1 MREWV
6 FEQRLCAHLE
16 ARGEL
21 VARQLGAGVT
31 APANRVVD
39 VVQVEPGPGFDA
51 RKEITD
57 AAVPGLV
64 LEADVGAGRARY
76 WKDAIRDLDIHPDR
90 ARSAIERAV
99 EIGFLET
106 ERHKGRLYVRQA
118 TRYPDDWFGELT
130 TIENKPDLDAAGNLE
145 TQLRTD
151 VSLAVADR
159 VVLVT
164 ASYVTRAH
172 LNRLPEPVGV
182 WRFQPGDDEIEV
194 VREPAKLP
202 VDTPGIEL
210 LERRPGRDV
219 IRVVDTASKARARRR
234 LAERAYGKGW
244 RPARPAGCGHATVR
258 TVAGVDGL
266 TACSHFDRLVDPV
279 SDCGASCPAYVAAE
293 PPEFDRATAR
303 DRHSPWVADPPGR
316 RRRQGSLDGFVGED
330 HP

>member
-39 VVQVEPGPGFDA
+39 VVQVAPGPGFDA
-51 RKEITD
+51 RTAITD

-64 LEADVGAGRARY
+64 LDADVGAGRARY
-76 WKDAIRDLDIHPDR
+76 WKDAVRDLDVHPDR
-90 ARSAIERAV
+90 ARSAVERAV
-99 EIGFLET
+99 EIGFLEA
-106 ERHKGRLYVRQA
+106 ERRRGRLYVRQA
-118 TRYPDDWFGELT
+118 TRYPNDWFGELT
-130 TIENKPDLDAAGNLE
+130 TIENKPDLDAAGDLE

-159 VVLVT
+159 VVLAT
-164 ASYVTRAH
+164 QSYVTGAH
-172 LNRLPEPVGV
+172 LDRLPDPVGV
-182 WRFQPGDDEIEV
+182 WRFHPDDDELEI
-194 VREPAKLP
+194 VREPARLP
-202 VDTPGIEL
+202 VETPGIEL
-210 LERRPGRDV
+210 LDRRPGRDE
-219 IRVVDTASKARARRR
+219 IRIVEPASKARARRR

-244 RPARPAGCGHATVR
+244 RPTGPAGCRHATVR

-266 TACSHFDRLVDPV
+266 MACSHYDRLIDPAT
-279 SDCGASCPAYVAAE
+279 DCGASCPAYEAAG
-293 PPEFDRATAR
+293 PPTFDRTAAR

-316 RRRQGSLDGFVGED
+316 RRRQGSLDGFVGEERR
-330 HP
+330 